1 MKKLKSVFYVM
12 LLLLILGGVI
22 GAIRFISSGNNSST
36 TTSGNNSSTTTSGNA
51 SSITTSED
59 TGKISIDEILGS
71 SESSSTNSIGS
82 ISWGELS

>member
-22 GAIRFISSGNNSST
+22 GAIRFIS
-36 TTSGNNSSTTTSGNA
+36 SGNA

>member
-36 TTSGNNSSTTTSGNA
+36 TTS
-51 SSITTSED
+51 ED